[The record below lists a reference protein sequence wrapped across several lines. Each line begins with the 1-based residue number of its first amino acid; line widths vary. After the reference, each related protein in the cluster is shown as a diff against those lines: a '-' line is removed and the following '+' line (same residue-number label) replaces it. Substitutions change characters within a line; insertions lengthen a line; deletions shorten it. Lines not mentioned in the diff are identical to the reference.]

1 VTLRQRFVDRF
12 FQGLPREVAV
22 LAAVAVA
29 VAVGFGVVATALPE
43 FARSFGVGKFWAG
56 AVISAFALMRFV
68 SALGGGRLVDSF
80 GERIILASGIGIVAV
95 STGLAGLSQT
105 YTQLRVRR
113 GLGGRGWA
121 IFTVGAT
128 ALLLRVVDA
137 GNRGRAS
144 GLFQAGFL
152 LGGLLGPLLG
162 GFLTEVSL
170 RLPFYVY
177 AVSLIAATTIGFL
190 FLRSADERPRP
201 AEAAAGAE
209 GADTT
214 EQETVVEEAVVEEA
228 ATKEEPSSTSL
239 REAWAHPAYRGAVYV
254 NLANGWA
261 FFGVRISLVPLFV
274 TEEMGLRPLWI
285 GIGFLCASVA
295 QAGFLLSAGK
305 FVDRRGRRPAMLA
318 GSLLAAVA
326 FAAIAMDESRLTYLM
341 AMTATGVGAA
351 FVGTAPGAV
360 VGDIMHG
367 RGGRVVAVFQM
378 ASDAGAILGPL
389 AAGLLADK
397 VSFSAAFGLCSAI
410 LLLALVMSARMPE
423 TLPSAVRVQGGESP
437 RSRLARRRSA
447 GR

>member
-1 VTLRQRFVDRF
+1 MTTLRQRLVDRF

-95 STGLAGLSQT
+95 STGLAGLSQS
-105 YTQLRVRR
+105 YSQLLILR
-113 GLGGRGWA
+113 GLGGIGSA
-121 IFTVGAT
+121 MFTVAAT

-152 LGGLLGPLLG
+152 LGALLGPLLG

-177 AVSLIAATTIGFL
+177 AVSLIAAASIGFM
-190 FLRSADERPRP
+190 FLRSAEDIPPHVEPAAGTEATTDSEP
-201 AEAAAGAE
+201 AEPAE
-209 GADTT
+209 PVAQDEPESTT
-214 EQETVVEEAVVEEA
+214 LT
-228 ATKEEPSSTSL
+228 
-239 REAWAHPAYRGAVYV
+239 EAWGNPAYRGAVMV

-305 FVDRRGRRPAMLA
+305 FVDRRGRRPAMIS
-318 GSLLAAVA
+318 GSLLAAAA
-326 FAAIAMDESRLTYLM
+326 FAAIAVNESRLTYLL

-378 ASDAGAILGPL
+378 SADAGAILGPL
-389 AAGLLADK
+389 AAGLLADR
-397 VSFSAAFGLCSAI
+397 VSFSAAFALCSVI
-410 LLLALVMSARMPE
+410 LLAAMVLSVRMPE
-423 TLPSAVRVQGGESP
+423 TLPGAVRGEQL
-437 RSRLARRRSA
+437 RARRRLPSRRRPD
-447 GR
+447 GE

>member
-1 VTLRQRFVDRF
+1 MTTLRQRFVDRF

-29 VAVGFGVVATALPE
+29 VAIGFGVVATALPE

-95 STGLAGLSQT
+95 STGLAGLSQS
-105 YTQLRVRR
+105 YVQLLVLR
-113 GLGGRGWA
+113 GLGGIGSA
-121 IFTVGAT
+121 MFTVAAT
-128 ALLLRVVDA
+128 ALLFRVVDA

-177 AVSLIAATTIGFL
+177 AVSLIAAGSIGFL
-190 FLRSADERPRP
+190 FLRSADERPRTKAP
-201 AEAAAGAE
+201 ADPDPVDSVSVDSVSVEKAAE
-209 GADTT
+209 
-214 EQETVVEEAVVEEA
+214 
-228 ATKEEPSSTSL
+228 EEPESTSL
-239 REAWAHPAYRGAVYV
+239 TEAWGNPAYRGAVMV

-261 FFGVRISLVPLFV
+261 FFGVRVSLVPLFV

-305 FVDRRGRRPAMLA
+305 FVDRRGRRPAMIA

-326 FAAIAMDESRLTYLM
+326 FAAIAIDESRVTFLL

-389 AAGLLADK
+389 AAGLLADQ
-397 VSFSAAFGLCSAI
+397 VSFSAAFALCSVI
-410 LLLALVMSARMPE
+410 LLAAMVMSLRMPE
-423 TLPSAVRVQGGESP
+423 TLPGAVRGEQL
-437 RSRLARRRSA
+437 RARRRLLSRRRTP
-447 GR
+447 GG

>member
-1 VTLRQRFVDRF
+1 MTLRQRFVDRF

-105 YTQLRVRR
+105 YTQLLVLR
-113 GLGGRGWA
+113 GLGGIGSA
-121 IFTVGAT
+121 MFTVAAT

-190 FLRSADERPRP
+190 FLRSADDRPRP
-201 AEAAAGAE
+201 AKAAAAAE
-209 GADTT
+209 DADTV
-214 EQETVVEEAVVEEA
+214 EQETVVEEAA
-228 ATKEEPSSTSL
+228 AKEEPNSTSL
-239 REAWAHPAYRGAVYV
+239 REAWAHPAYRGAVFV

-274 TEEMGLRPLWI
+274 TEEMGLRPLWV

-326 FAAIAMDESRLTYLM
+326 FAAIAVDESRLTYLM

-410 LLLALVMSARMPE
+410 VLLAFVMSARMPE

>member
-1 VTLRQRFVDRF
+1 MTTLRQRFVDRF

-29 VAVGFGVVATALPE
+29 VAIGFGVVATALPE

-80 GERIILASGIGIVAV
+80 GERIVLASGIGIVAV
-95 STGLAGLSQT
+95 STGLAGLSQS
-105 YTQLRVRR
+105 YSQLLILR
-113 GLGGRGWA
+113 GLGGIGSA
-121 IFTVGAT
+121 MFTVAAT

-152 LGGLLGPLLG
+152 LGALLGPLLG

-177 AVSLIAATTIGFL
+177 AVSLIAAASIGFM
-190 FLRSADERPRP
+190 FLRSAEDIPPHVEP
-201 AEAAAGAE
+201 AETGEPVA
-209 GADTT
+209 
-214 EQETVVEEAVVEEA
+214 Q
-228 ATKEEPSSTSL
+228 EEPESTTL
-239 REAWAHPAYRGAVYV
+239 TEAWGNPAYRGAVMV

-305 FVDRRGRRPAMLA
+305 FVDRRGRRPAMIS
-318 GSLLAAVA
+318 GSLLAAAA
-326 FAAIAMDESRLTYLM
+326 FAAIAINESRLTYLL

-378 ASDAGAILGPL
+378 SADAGAILGPL
-389 AAGLLADK
+389 AAGLLADQ
-397 VSFSAAFGLCSAI
+397 VSFSAAFALCSVI
-410 LLLALVMSARMPE
+410 LLAATVLSVRMPE
-423 TLPSAVRVQGGESP
+423 TLPGAVRGEQL
-437 RSRLARRRSA
+437 RARRRLLSRRRTD
-447 GR
+447 GE

>member
-1 VTLRQRFVDRF
+1 MTTLRQRFVDRF

-29 VAVGFGVVATALPE
+29 VAIGFGVVATALPE

-80 GERIILASGIGIVAV
+80 GERIVLASGIGIVAV
-95 STGLAGLSQT
+95 STGLAGLSQS
-105 YTQLRVRR
+105 YSQLLILR
-113 GLGGRGWA
+113 GLGGIGSA
-121 IFTVGAT
+121 MFTVAAT

-152 LGGLLGPLLG
+152 LGALLGPLLG

-177 AVSLIAATTIGFL
+177 AVSLIAAASIGFM
-190 FLRSADERPRP
+190 FLRSAEDSPRRVEPVAGTEATTDSEP
-201 AEAAAGAE
+201 AEPAE
-209 GADTT
+209 PVA
-214 EQETVVEEAVVEEA
+214 Q
-228 ATKEEPSSTSL
+228 EEPDSTTL
-239 REAWAHPAYRGAVYV
+239 TEAWGNPAYRGAVMV

-305 FVDRRGRRPAMLA
+305 FVDRRGRRPAMIS
-318 GSLLAAVA
+318 GSLLAAAA
-326 FAAIAMDESRLTYLM
+326 FAAIAINESRLTFLL

-378 ASDAGAILGPL
+378 SADAGAILGPL
-389 AAGLLADK
+389 AAGLLADQ
-397 VSFSAAFGLCSAI
+397 VSFSAAFALCSVI
-410 LLLALVMSARMPE
+410 LLAATVLSVRMPE
-423 TLPSAVRVQGGESP
+423 TLPGAVRGEQL
-437 RSRLARRRSA
+437 RARRRLLSRRRT
-447 GR
+447 GRQ

>member
-1 VTLRQRFVDRF
+1 MTTLRQRFVDRF

-29 VAVGFGVVATALPE
+29 VAIGFGVVATALPE

-68 SALGGGRLVDSF
+68 SALGGGRLVDSL
-80 GERIILASGIGIVAV
+80 GERIVLASGIGIVAV
-95 STGLAGLSQT
+95 STGLAGLSQS
-105 YTQLRVRR
+105 YSQLLILR
-113 GLGGRGWA
+113 GLGGIGSA
-121 IFTVGAT
+121 MFTVAAT

-152 LGGLLGPLLG
+152 LGALLGPLLG

-177 AVSLIAATTIGFL
+177 AVSLIAAASIGFM
-190 FLRSADERPRP
+190 FLRSAEDSPPRVEP
-201 AEAAAGAE
+201 AETGEPVAA
-209 GADTT
+209 
-214 EQETVVEEAVVEEA
+214 
-228 ATKEEPSSTSL
+228 EEPESTTL
-239 REAWAHPAYRGAVYV
+239 TEAWGNPAYRGAVMV

-305 FVDRRGRRPAMLA
+305 FVDRRGRRPAMIS
-318 GSLLAAVA
+318 GSLLAAAA
-326 FAAIAMDESRLTYLM
+326 FAAIAINESRLAYLL

-378 ASDAGAILGPL
+378 SADAGAILGPL
-389 AAGLLADK
+389 AAGLLADQ
-397 VSFSAAFGLCSAI
+397 VSFSAAFALCSVI
-410 LLLALVMSARMPE
+410 LLAATVLSVRMPE
-423 TLPSAVRVQGGESP
+423 TLPGAVRGEQL
-437 RSRLARRRSA
+437 RARRRLLSRRRTD
-447 GR
+447 GE